1 MEGKTKKKEGVEKEE
16 VKLKKAASVPK
27 KEHAYEDFY
36 FELKGKAVNIFTSGE
51 IIKGIIQE
59 TSRYMIK
66 VEVEKGKVIY
76 LNKAF
81 IQKISLI

>member
-27 KEHAYEDFY
+27 YEDFY
-36 FELKGKAVNIFTSGE
+36 FELKGKAVNIFSSGE
-51 IIKGIIQE
+51 LIKGIIID

-66 VEVEKGKVIY
+66 VDVGGGKVLY
-76 LNKAF
+76 LNKAY

>member
-1 MEGKTKKKEGVEKEE
+1 MSRKTKKKEITKEE
-16 VKLKKAASVPK
+16 GPVEPKTEKKREGYK
-27 KEHAYEDFY
+27 EDFY

-51 IIKGIIQE
+51 LIKGIIQD

-76 LNKAF
+76 INKAF

>member
-16 VKLKKAASVPK
+16 VKLKKVASVPK
-27 KEHAYEDFY
+27 YEDFY

-51 IIKGIIQE
+51 IIKGIIQD